1 MADTT
6 KIAVPPGP
14 GSISTH
20 ATGAMTSQKATDGSA
35 AGESPASQP
44 APECYV
50 PASAKLR
57 ELAAEN
63 AQLRAMLI
71 QKETDAVN
79 RALEEAAALCEA
91 RADAGMASGS
101 WDGGISAWD
110 AAQILAAAIRERVS
124 A

>member
-1 MADTT
+1 MPR
-6 KIAVPPGP
+6 KIA
-14 GSISTH
+14 
-20 ATGAMTSQKATDGSA
+20 
-35 AGESPASQP
+35 ASYCED
-44 APECYV
+44 AY
-50 PASAKLR
+50 
-57 ELAAEN
+57 AEE
-63 AQLRAMLI
+63 AEQQIRALV
-71 QKETDAVN
+71 KWHVA